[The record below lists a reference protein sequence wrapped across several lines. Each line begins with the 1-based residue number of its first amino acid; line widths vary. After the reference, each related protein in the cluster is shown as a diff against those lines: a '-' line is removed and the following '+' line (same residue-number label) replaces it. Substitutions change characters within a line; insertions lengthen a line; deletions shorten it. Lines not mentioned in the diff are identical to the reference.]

1 MLVKC
6 EDVFRFKKHSNRRGR
21 GLKLADIP
29 NAVNNVSCK
38 PGYAFCD
45 NKVDLPGLAVMEH
58 SNKAVAMLQ
67 RRTGNTL
74 ICINTE
80 TGFVKRNTRKK
91 NTLKRSIPMKKGSL
105 QVEMT
110 LRM

>member
-45 NKVDLPGLAVMEH
+45 NKVDLPGLAVMEP
-58 SNKAVAMLQ
+58 SNKAVALLQ
-67 RRTGNTL
+67 RRTGPPL
-74 ICINTE
+74 ICINIDE
-80 TGFVKRNTRKK
+80 FPVLLAPDHILIMVFLQFVG
-91 NTLKRSIPMKKGSL
+91 RSLVRIIS
-105 QVEMT
+105 
-110 LRM
+110 